1 MNHALAGR
9 VTGWA
14 LPIVAVVFFVLYVM
28 HLVGGAEAET
38 ALVRAGAAGVVLA
51 LLARLAAWVLEA
63 AERPVVLFS
72 ASDSTAQ
79 ETADLD
85 STSRSHQ

>member
-1 MNHALAGR
+1 MNQALAAR

-14 LPIVAVVFFVLYVM
+14 LPVVAGVFFVLYVM

-38 ALVRAGAAGVVLA
+38 ALIRAGAVGVLLA

-63 AERPVVLFS
+63 AERPAVLARAS
-72 ASDSTAQ
+72 ESMASDM
-79 ETADLD
+79 ADTD
-85 STSRSHQ
+85 QS